1 MPYSIYEQQQQ
12 LLDRRVVFDE
22 NNPYGTTELRPNLS
36 YSGTAIYNDHNQT
49 DSNQSA
55 PNQQSSQPTANG
67 HQPPL
72 PQIPGQPNGL
82 AVNSSSILNGQQ
94 PNINP
99 PINPLLDPMSNLLL
113 NSTNTAMNHL
123 NQSNAA
129 LLNNSLQM
137 PTAALSHPHHSQN
150 HHGIPQFAPMLPSN
164 LDPNVRWRDP
174 DLPEVIEFLKH
185 PNPIVKANAAA
196 YLQHLSFM
204 DDSIKQKA
212 RALGSIGALINALN
226 YEIQLLTAQANQQ
239 QLTSEN
245 QLQTQ
250 PSRDVQRNCLGALR
264 NLSFGRQNDENKR
277 AIKAASGIHT
287 LVALLKFS
295 LNDKE
300 LKELITGILWNL
312 SSSEEIKTNIID
324 EAVKEIV
331 NYIIIPG
338 SGWDGR
344 VNISGVD
351 SSYDPVYG
359 TGEIY
364 WATVFRNSTG
374 VLRNVSSAGEYA
386 RYALEPDFDL
396 LLPNLLKLLLLTKL
410 TTFFL
415 PPADVN

>member
-12 LLDRRVVFDE
+12 LLDRRVAFDE
-22 NNPYGTTELRPNLS
+22 NNPYGTTELRPNPLT
-36 YSGTAIYNDHNQT
+36 YPVYNEHNQI
-49 DSNQSA
+49 DSNQSNPPQSA
-55 PNQQSSQPTANG
+55 SSQPITNG
-67 HQPPL
+67 QQPPL
-72 PQIPGQPNGL
+72 PQLPGQANGL
-82 AVNSSSILNGQQ
+82 NSSSILNGQL
-94 PNINP
+94 PNGSTLEP
-99 PINPLLDPMSNLLL
+99 HHSNLLL

-137 PTAALSHPHHSQN
+137 PSGTLNHPHHSQN
-150 HHGIPQFAPMLPSN
+150 HHVGGMPQFAPMLPNS

-212 RALGSIGALINALN
+212 RALGSIGALIAALN

-239 QLTSEN
+239 PLASEN

-277 AIKAASGIHT
+277 AIKAANGIQA
-287 LVALLKFS
+287 LVSLLKFS

-312 SSSEEIKTNIID
+312 SSSEEIKTAIID

-351 SSYDPVYG
+351 ASYDPVYG

-386 RYALEPDFDL
+386 R
-396 LLPNLLKLLLLTKL
+396 
-410 TTFFL
+410 
-415 PPADVN
+415 

>member
-12 LLDRRVVFDE
+12 LERRRVIFDE
-22 NNPYGTTELRPNLS
+22 NNPYGTTELRQNLP
-36 YSGTAIYNDHNQT
+36 TAIQSIYNENTNPQ
-49 DSNQSA
+49 Q
-55 PNQQSSQPTANG
+55 NQQQTQNGQLSASSQQQQSTNDLIMNNTSAT
-67 HQPPL
+67 
-72 PQIPGQPNGL
+72 
-82 AVNSSSILNGQQ
+82 ILNGQSHNSNLNSNQ
-94 PNINP
+94 
-99 PINPLLDPMSNLLL
+99 LLDQLTLL
-113 NSTNTAMNHL
+113 NNTDTMNQL
-123 NQSNAA
+123 NTQNT

-137 PTAALSHPHHSQN
+137 STSTGATTAN
-150 HHGIPQFAPMLPSN
+150 HHNLSQHPTTTQLPPAFAPLLNATNN
-164 LDPNVRWRDP
+164 LQDPANIRWRDP
-174 DLPEVIEFLKH
+174 DLHEVIEFLNH

-212 RALGSIGALINALN
+212 RALGSINALINALN
-226 YEIQLLTAQANQQ
+226 YELQLLNAQANQQ
-239 QLTSEN
+239 QLTSAN

-277 AIKAASGIHT
+277 SIKSSNGIFA
-287 LVALLKFS
+287 LISLLKYS
-295 LNDKE
+295 INDKE

-312 SSSEEIKTNIID
+312 SSSEEIKTSIID
-324 EAVKEIV
+324 EAVKDIV

-344 VNISGVD
+344 VNGAVD
-351 SSYDPVYG
+351 TSYDPVYG

-386 RYALEPDFDL
+386 RYFQL
-396 LLPNLLKLLLLTKL
+396 
-410 TTFFL
+410 FF
-415 PPADVN
+415 

>member
-12 LLDRRVVFDE
+12 SLDRRVVFDE
-22 NNPYGTTELRPNLS
+22 NNPYGTTAELRQNLP
-36 YSGTAIYNDHNQT
+36 YSGTTIYNEHNQS
-49 DSNQSA
+49 DSNQIAS
-55 PNQQSSQPTANG
+55 NQPPPPPPPQQQPSQPTVNG

-82 AVNSSSILNGQQ
+82 ALNSSSILNGQL
-94 PNINP
+94 PNSNP
-99 PINPLLDPMSNLLL
+99 PIGANPALLDPMSNLLL
-113 NSTNTAMNHL
+113 NSNNTAMNHL

-129 LLNNSLQM
+129 LLNNSLQL
-137 PTAALSHPHHSQN
+137 PNAALNHPHHSQN
-150 HHGIPQFAPMLPSN
+150 HHMSSIPQFAPMLPNS

-239 QLTSEN
+239 PLNSEN

-277 AIKAASGIHT
+277 SIKAANGIHT

-312 SSSEEIKTNIID
+312 SSSEEIKTSIID

-351 SSYDPVYG
+351 GSYDPVYG

-386 RYALEPDFDL
+386 RYVCLFC
-396 LLPNLLKLLLLTKL
+396 
-410 TTFFL
+410 FFRNV
-415 PPADVN
+415 PESGNSF

>member
-22 NNPYGTTELRPNLS
+22 NNPYGTTELRPNPLP
-36 YSGTAIYNDHNQT
+36 YPAGAIYNEHNQI

-55 PNQQSSQPTANG
+55 PNQPPPQSASSQPTANG
-67 HQPPL
+67 QQPPL
-72 PQIPGQPNGL
+72 PQLPGQPNGL
-82 AVNSSSILNGQQ
+82 NSSSILNGQL
-94 PNINP
+94 PSNGSALNAA
-99 PINPLLDPMSNLLL
+99 PLLDPHQMSNLLL
-113 NSTNTAMNHL
+113 NSTNAAMNHL

-137 PTAALSHPHHSQN
+137 PGGALNHPHQN
-150 HHGIPQFAPMLPSN
+150 HHVSSIPQFAPMLPNS

-226 YEIQLLTAQANQQ
+226 YEIQLLAAQANQQ

-277 AIKAASGIHT
+277 AIKAANGIYA
-287 LVALLKFS
+287 LVSLLKYS

-312 SSSEEIKTNIID
+312 SSSEEIKTAIID

-351 SSYDPVYG
+351 ASYDPVYG

-386 RYALEPDFDL
+386 RYLFIEFKKI
-396 LLPNLLKLLLLTKL
+396 NRS
-410 TTFFL
+410 F
-415 PPADVN
+415 NC